1 MPDPVAQ
8 IADRLA
14 IQDLLTRYCRAIDTR
29 AWDELDAVFTPDATI
44 DYSSAGGAKGTFPE
58 VKAWLAEVL
67 PRFAMSQHLITNFD
81 VRIDGDTAT
90 SRVYVYNPMGTRN
103 AAGGLDLFFFGGY
116 YVDRLLRTPAGWRI
130 VERVEETAFI
140 DRPRGATSPGPG

>member
-1 MPDPVAQ
+1 MPDSGPRPLADV
-8 IADRLA
+8 ADRLE

-29 AWDELDAVFTPDATI
+29 AWDLLDTVFTPDATV
-44 DYSSAGGAKGTFPE
+44 DYTAAGGVRGSFPE

-67 PRFAMSQHLITNFD
+67 PRFAMTQHLVTNHD
-81 VRIDGDTAT
+81 IRVDGDRAT

-116 YVDRLLRTPAGWRI
+116 YNDRLVRTPAGWRI
-130 VERVEETAFI
+130 VERIEETAFV
-140 DRPRGATSPGPG
+140 DRPGRG

>member
-1 MPDPVAQ
+1 MTDRPNSLAA

-29 AWDELDAVFTPDATI
+29 DWDLLDTVFTADARV
-44 DYSSAGGAKGTFPE
+44 DYTAAGGIRGAFPE

-67 PRFAMSQHLITNFD
+67 PRFAMTQHVVANHDIR
-81 VRIDGDTAT
+81 VAGDTAT

-116 YVDRLLRTPAGWRI
+116 YVDRLVRTAEGWRI
-130 VERVEETAFI
+130 VERVEETAFM
-140 DRPRGATSPGPG
+140 DRRTP